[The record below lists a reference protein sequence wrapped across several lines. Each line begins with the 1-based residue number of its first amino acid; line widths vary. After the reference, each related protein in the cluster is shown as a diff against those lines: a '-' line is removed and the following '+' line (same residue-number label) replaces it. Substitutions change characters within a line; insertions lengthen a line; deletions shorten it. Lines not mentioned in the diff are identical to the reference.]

1 MKYLHIALI
10 SLAALAA
17 GAAAQP
23 DTGAAGDAQEQIEA
37 QTFLVIYRPGPAYDP
52 AKPVRGQA
60 LGGHGKYLLNLY
72 KAGEMKA
79 AGPFTD
85 DWGGGVILS
94 VADQEAAETIAR
106 NDPAVLSGVFIWEV
120 HPWDLVPWDQYV
132 K

>member
-1 MKYLHIALI
+1 MRYIRFALV

-23 DTGAAGDAQEQIEA
+23 ESAPAGQAQEQIAA

-52 AKPVRGQA
+52 AKSVREQA
-60 LGGHGKYLLNLY
+60 LGDHGKYLLGLY
-72 KAGEMKA
+72 KTGEMTA

-85 DWGGGVILS
+85 NWGGGVILS
-94 VADQEAAETIAR
+94 VADQDAAEAIAR
-106 NDPAVLSGVFIWEV
+106 NDPAVLSGVFAWEV
-120 HPWDLVPWDQYV
+120 HPWDLVPWENYV